1 MLYTPCIQYI
11 HKNKNV
17 KVSSTEQDSNNVSYF
32 EQTYSSYAVEC
43 CNPVQYERTLYI
55 MSSNVKTNFRHR
67 LISWNVKE
75 NMQHKSMNIIFWIYI
90 SLFKYSSPLVHCLF
104 QSYFPNYSLSNI
116 LHKLFNMNSN
126 AKCPSIIFNIMS
138 YVKYSIHLVLC
149 QTSVHFNFDQ
159 FNIMSYA
166 NISTNKHLKQF

>member
-1 MLYTPCIQYI
+1 MLNTPCLQYI

-17 KVSSTEQDSNNVSYF
+17 KVTSTERDYNNVSYF
-32 EQTYSSYAVEC
+32 EQKYSSYAVEC
-43 CNPVQYERTLYI
+43 KNYF
-55 MSSNVKTNFRHR
+55 SSPPHLLECKRNK
-67 LISWNVKE
+67 
-75 NMQHKSMNIIFWIYI
+75 QHNSMNIIVVWFTSHCSNILVHLCI
-90 SLFKYSSPLVHCLF
+90 VYSSRIS
-104 QSYFPNYSLSNI
+104 QII

-126 AKCPSIIFNIMS
+126 VKCPSIIFNIMS